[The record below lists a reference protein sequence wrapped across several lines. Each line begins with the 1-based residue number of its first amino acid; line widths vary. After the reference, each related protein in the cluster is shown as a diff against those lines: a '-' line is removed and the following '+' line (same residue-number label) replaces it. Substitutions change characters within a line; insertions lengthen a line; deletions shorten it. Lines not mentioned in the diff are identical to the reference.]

1 MVGRGTTGIPGAN
14 VTISISYQ
22 PADDAPARPVV
33 ELAVEHGSVEVSP
46 NGTVI
51 RFYSQSVLRGATV
64 EEVRGSVEGEVGD
77 EDIPETEIV
86 ATVDPDVDGRL
97 NWIIRCG

>member
-1 MVGRGTTGIPGAN
+1 M
-14 VTISISYQ
+14 
-22 PADDAPARPVV
+22 
-33 ELAVEHGSVEVSP
+33 E
-46 NGTVI
+46 
-51 RFYSQSVLRGATV
+51 QSSASTASLSCKDATV

-97 NWIIRCG
+97 NWIIRVADGETNQTLPAPDTFACHTCWLANSCRETT